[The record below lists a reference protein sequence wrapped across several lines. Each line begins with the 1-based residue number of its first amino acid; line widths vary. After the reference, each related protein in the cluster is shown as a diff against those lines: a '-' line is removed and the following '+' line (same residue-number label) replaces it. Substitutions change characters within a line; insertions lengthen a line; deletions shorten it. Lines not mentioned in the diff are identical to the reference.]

1 MEGMIMPKRML
12 VLLALAGMLSTPL
25 LAAVE
30 VFPLSQVRRG
40 LTGVGRTC
48 LQGREVVEFQFE
60 VLGVMENVIAGHSVV
75 LVRVSGQGLEKSGIF
90 SGMSGSPVYI
100 GGKLLG
106 AVAYGF
112 PFSTDAIA
120 GVTPFEEMKA
130 ALPPPAPGAASRP
143 AAADPAGLDLAPM
156 LASLRAG
163 DSGALPVPNPA
174 PALAPESR
182 LAPIETPLMISGAFP
197 AALEQFQ
204 GRFRELG
211 FVPMQ
216 GGSAGAAPA
225 AAPRP
230 LQPGSGVVVSLIRG
244 DLNVGAGGT
253 VTEVDGDQ
261 VYAFGHPFLNLG
273 STSLPMHD
281 SEVIT
286 VVNNLN
292 SSFKFFTTGAAV
304 GAIRQDRT
312 VGIAGQLQAEPR
324 MIPVEMTIDSSR
336 GGKKTFRFEV
346 ARDPVL
352 TPFFLN
358 FGLFSFFQEGERAIG
373 HTTIEIEA
381 EIQLADGKGISLR
394 NVFSQPINAAQQAA
408 LYVSLP
414 VQYILASQ
422 FPDIEIRRV
431 TVAARVRE
439 SLQNAR
445 IEEVRASRLRVRPG
459 DAMDFRITLQMQ
471 DGTWKYESFPIR
483 IPEEIPPGPLQV
495 FVGDGNSLS
504 QLDQQLEPGL
514 LTVYNSEQLIR
525 VLRNLRQSGTIY
537 VKLFRRGDG
546 LFARGRLFPAL
557 PPSYQDIFRTARVQD
572 ASTEIRF
579 IHFSEDNLGNKP
591 YVVTGAKT
599 FELTVE
605 PY

>member
-1 MEGMIMPKRML
+1 MPKRIV
-12 VLLALAGMLSTPL
+12 VLLMLAGALAAPLS
-25 LAAVE
+25 AAAE
-30 VFPLSQVRRG
+30 IFPLAQVRRG

-48 LQGREVVEFQFE
+48 LQGRETVEFQFE
-60 VLGVMENVIAGHSVV
+60 VLGVMENIIAGHSVV
-75 LVRVSGQGLEKSGIF
+75 LIKVSGQGLEKTGIF

-130 ALPPPAPGAASRP
+130 GLPAAAETAAAPPAPPGS
-143 AAADPAGLDLAPM
+143 AGLNLAPM
-156 LASLRAG
+156 LADLRAG
-163 DSGALPVPNPA
+163 EAGALTMPDPA

-182 LAPIETPLMISGAFP
+182 LRPIDTPLMISGACLP
-197 AALEQFQ
+197 ALEQFQ

-211 FVPMQ
+211 FAPMQ
-216 GGSAGAAPA
+216 GGAAGGAAA

-230 LQPGSGVVVSLIRG
+230 LQPGGGVVVSMIRG
-244 DLNVGAGGT
+244 DIGVGAGGT
-253 VTEVDGDQ
+253 VTEVDGKT
-261 VYAFGHPFLNLG
+261 VYAFGHPYLSAGTAEFALNA
-273 STSLPMHD
+273 
-281 SEVIT
+281 SEVVT
-286 VVNNLN
+286 VVPSLNN
-292 SSFKFFTTGAAV
+292 SFKFFTTGATV
-304 GAIRQDRT
+304 GAIGQDRT

-324 MIPVEMTIDSSR
+324 MLPVDLTIDSSQ
-336 GGKKTFRFEV
+336 GGKKSFHFDV
-346 ARDPVL
+346 ARDQIL
-352 TPFFLN
+352 TPFFMN
-358 FGLFSFFQEGERAIG
+358 FGLFSFLQEGERAIG
-373 HTTIEIEA
+373 QTTVDIKA
-381 EIQLADGKGISLR
+381 EIRLADGKSISLR
-394 NVFSQPINAAQQAA
+394 NVFSQPVNAAQQAA

-414 VQYILASQ
+414 VQFILASH
-422 FPDIEIRRV
+422 FKDIDIRQV
-431 TVAARVRE
+431 TVFARVRE

-459 DAMDFRITLQMQ
+459 DSMDFRITLQMQ
-471 DGTWKYESFPIR
+471 DGTWKTETFPLR

-495 FVGDGNSLS
+495 FVGDGASLS

-525 VLRNLRQSGTIY
+525 ALRNLRQNGTIY

-557 PPSYQDIFRTARVQD
+557 PPSYLDIFRTSRVQD

-579 IHFSEDNLGNKP
+579 IHFSEDSLGDKP

>member
-1 MEGMIMPKRML
+1 MIMPKRML
-12 VLLALAGMLSTPL
+12 VLLVLAGALAAPL
-25 LAAVE
+25 LAETE
-30 VFPLSQVRRG
+30 VFPLAQVRRG

-75 LVRVSGQGLEKSGIF
+75 LVKVSGQGLEKTGIF

-100 GGKLLG
+100 DGKLLG

-130 ALPPPAPGAASRP
+130 ALLPPTAAAAAPPAP
-143 AAADPAGLDLAPM
+143 ADPAGLDLAPL
-156 LASLRAG
+156 LARVWVGDAG
-163 DSGALPVPNPA
+163 VLPVPDPP
-174 PALAPESR
+174 PALAPDSR
-182 LAPIETPLMISGAFP
+182 LRPIETPLMISGAFP

-204 GRFRELG
+204 PRFRELG
-211 FVPMQ
+211 FSPMQ
-216 GGSAGAAPA
+216 GGAAGAAPA
-225 AAPRP
+225 AAPQP

-253 VTEVDGDQ
+253 VTEVDGNQ
-261 VYAFGHPFLNLG
+261 IYAFGHQFLNLG
-273 STSLPMHD
+273 SASLPMHD

-292 SSFKFFTTGAAV
+292 SSFKFFTTGATV

-312 VGIAGQLQAEPR
+312 VGVAGQLRAEPR
-324 MIPVEMTIDSSR
+324 MLPVDLTIDSSQGVR
-336 GGKKTFRFEV
+336 KNYHFDV

-358 FGLFSFFQEGERAIG
+358 FGLFSFLQEGERAIG
-373 HTTIEIEA
+373 RTTIEIEA
-381 EIQLADGKGISLR
+381 EIQLADGKDISLR
-394 NVFSQPINAAQQAA
+394 NIFSQPINAAQQAA

-414 VQYILASQ
+414 VQFILGSR
-422 FPDIEIRRV
+422 FGDLEIRRV
-431 TVAARVRE
+431 AVAARVRE
-439 SLQNAR
+439 ELQNAR

-459 DAMDFRITLQMQ
+459 DAVEFRITLQMQ
-471 DGTWKYESFPIR
+471 DGTWKSENFPLR
-483 IPEEIPPGPLQV
+483 IPAGVPPGTLQV
-495 FVGDGNSLS
+495 FVGDGSSLS
-504 QLDQQLEPGL
+504 LLDQQLEPGL
-514 LTVYNSEQLIR
+514 QTVYNSEQLIR

-557 PPSYQDIFRTARVQD
+557 PPSYLDIFRTSRVQD

-579 IHFSEDNLGNKP
+579 IHFSEDSLGDKP

-599 FELTVE
+599 FELIVE

>member
-1 MEGMIMPKRML
+1 MPKRML
-12 VLLALAGMLSTPL
+12 VLLALAGMLATPL
-25 LAAVE
+25 LAAAE

-130 ALPPPAPGAASRP
+130 ALPPPAPAAASRP
-143 AAADPAGLDLAPM
+143 VAADPAGLDLAPM

-324 MIPVEMTIDSSR
+324 MIPVEMTIESSR

-471 DGTWKYESFPIR
+471 DGTWKSETFPIR
-483 IPEEIPPGPLQV
+483 IPEEIPSGPLQV

>member
-1 MEGMIMPKRML
+1 MPKRML
-12 VLLALAGMLSTPL
+12 VLLALAGMLATPL
-25 LAAVE
+25 LAAAE

-130 ALPPPAPGAASRP
+130 ALPPPAPAAASRP
-143 AAADPAGLDLAPM
+143 VAADPAGLDLAPM

-163 DSGALPVPNPA
+163 DFGALPVPNPA

-431 TVAARVRE
+431 AIAARVRE

-471 DGTWKYESFPIR
+471 DGTWKYETFPIR

>member
-1 MEGMIMPKRML
+1 MPKRML
-12 VLLALAGMLSTPL
+12 VLLALAGALGISLP
-25 LAAVE
+25 AATE
-30 VFPLSQVRRG
+30 VFPLDQVRRG

-48 LQGREVVEFQFE
+48 LQGREVAEFQFE

-75 LVRVSGQGLEKSGIF
+75 LVKVSGQGLEKTGIF

-100 GGKLLG
+100 DGKLLG

-130 ALPPPAPGAASRP
+130 ALLPAPAGPDAPRAS
-143 AAADPAGLDLAPM
+143 ADAAGLDLAPM
-156 LASLRAG
+156 LAALQAG
-163 DSGALPVPNPA
+163 EAGALPMPAPA

-182 LAPIETPLMISGAFP
+182 LRPIETPLMISGAGLP
-197 AALEQFQ
+197 ALGQFQ
-204 GRFRELG
+204 ERFRELG
-211 FVPMQ
+211 FTPMQ
-216 GGSAGAAPA
+216 GGAAGGAAA
-225 AAPRP
+225 TAPRS
-230 LQPGSGVVVSLIRG
+230 LQPGGGVVVSLIRG

-253 VTEVDGDQ
+253 VTEVDGNQ
-261 VYAFGHPFLNLG
+261 VYAFGHQFLNLG
-273 STSLPMHD
+273 SASLPMHD

-286 VVNNLN
+286 VVNNIN
-292 SSFKFFTTGAAV
+292 SSFKFFTTGATV

-324 MIPVEMTIDSSR
+324 MLPVELTIDSSQ
-336 GGKKTFRFEV
+336 GGKKSFRFDV

-358 FGLFSFFQEGERAIG
+358 FGLFSFLQEGERAIG
-373 HTTIEIEA
+373 QTTIEIEA
-381 EIQLADGKGISLR
+381 AVRLADGKSIPLR
-394 NVFSQPINAAQQAA
+394 NIFSQPVNAAQQAA

-414 VQYILASQ
+414 VQFILASQ
-422 FPDIEIRRV
+422 FKDIDIQGV
-431 TVAARVRE
+431 TVFARVRE
-439 SLQNAR
+439 KLQTAR

-459 DAMDFRITLQMQ
+459 DSMDFRITLQMQ
-471 DGTWKYESFPIR
+471 DGTWKTEDFPLR
-483 IPEEIPPGPLQV
+483 IPDEIPPGPLQV
-495 FVGDGNSLS
+495 FVGDGASLS

-514 LTVYNSEQLIR
+514 LTVYNSEQLVR
-525 VLRNLRQSGTIY
+525 ALRNLRQSGTIY
-537 VKLFRRGDG
+537 VKLFRRGEG

-557 PPSYQDIFRTARVQD
+557 PPSYQDIFRTGRVQD

-579 IHFSEDNLGNKP
+579 IHFSEDNLGDKS

>member
-1 MEGMIMPKRML
+1 MPKRML
-12 VLLALAGMLSTPL
+12 VLLALAGMLATPL
-25 LAAVE
+25 LAAAE

-130 ALPPPAPGAASRP
+130 ALPPPAPAAASRP
-143 AAADPAGLDLAPM
+143 VAADPAGLDLAPM
-156 LASLRAG
+156 LAGLRAG

-324 MIPVEMTIDSSR
+324 MIPVEMTIESSR

-431 TVAARVRE
+431 AIAARVRE

-471 DGTWKYESFPIR
+471 DGTWKYETFPIR